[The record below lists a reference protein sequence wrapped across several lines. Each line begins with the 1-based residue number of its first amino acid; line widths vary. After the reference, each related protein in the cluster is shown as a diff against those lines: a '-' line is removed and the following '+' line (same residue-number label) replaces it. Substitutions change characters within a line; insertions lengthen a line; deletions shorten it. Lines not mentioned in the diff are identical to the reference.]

1 MNSSLVNRWWI
12 VALAGVLVYLLAL
25 AATAASAEE
34 KGACDEQRWG
44 CFSGGTYG
52 RVQPSW
58 NLRGGSGSPANLVSH
73 GTRIELPPY
82 AEVDFYYRK
91 TLAPAHESPVTTG
104 AVVTVGFLED
114 LFHFT
119 GDFEQSLAL
128 RNLYGWA
135 RGLGNGRVDIWAGS
149 RMVRGDDIYLVDWW
163 PLDNLNTYG
172 GGATFHLDPVDLD
185 LHVGTNR
192 LSDDFQFQ
200 ELEVTTDTPETA
212 SVVYMDR
219 QRTIASIRATITG
232 HPAAGDFGIK
242 GRLYAEFHGLPPGL
256 LLYDDGVRQE
266 DLPSDLGWVV
276 GGQLGMWDFLPGSHM
291 NLFVRGA
298 GGLGAYGEFAVPFGL
313 DSEKKT
319 TRAREFLVGVSG
331 NVELQPVGIMAGA
344 YVRYFKDADPNV
356 YDLDDKWE
364 GIVVVRPHVYV
375 GRYFQPFCELSYQ
388 RQVPNG
394 LSPETHV
401 QEPAGIFKFAVGP
414 SVAFERWSFARPR
427 FHVVYQLSAL
437 DENARKLYDELDPRR
452 EQPLQHYVGIGV
464 EWWINSSSY

>member
-1 MNSSLVNRWWI
+1 MKKVVIMNSSLVNRWWI

-172 GGATFHLDPVDLD
+172 
-185 LHVGTNR
+185 
-192 LSDDFQFQ
+192 
-200 ELEVTTDTPETA
+200 
-212 SVVYMDR
+212 
-219 QRTIASIRATITG
+219 
-232 HPAAGDFGIK
+232 
-242 GRLYAEFHGLPPGL
+242 
-256 LLYDDGVRQE
+256 
-266 DLPSDLGWVV
+266 
-276 GGQLGMWDFLPGSHM
+276 
-291 NLFVRGA
+291 
-298 GGLGAYGEFAVPFGL
+298 
-313 DSEKKT
+313 
-319 TRAREFLVGVSG
+319 
-331 NVELQPVGIMAGA
+331 
-344 YVRYFKDADPNV
+344 
-356 YDLDDKWE
+356 
-364 GIVVVRPHVYV
+364 
-375 GRYFQPFCELSYQ
+375 
-388 RQVPNG
+388 
-394 LSPETHV
+394 TH
-401 QEPAGIFKFAVGP
+401 
-414 SVAFERWSFARPR
+414 
-427 FHVVYQLSAL
+427 
-437 DENARKLYDELDPRR
+437 
-452 EQPLQHYVGIGV
+452 
-464 EWWINSSSY
+464 